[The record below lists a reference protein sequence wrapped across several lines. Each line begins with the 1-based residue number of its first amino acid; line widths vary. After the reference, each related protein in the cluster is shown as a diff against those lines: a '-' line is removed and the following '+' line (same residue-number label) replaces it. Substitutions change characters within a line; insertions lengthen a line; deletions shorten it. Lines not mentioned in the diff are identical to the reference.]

1 MKTNTRPQNA
11 ENGARQVH
19 PLPIFFDLAAD
30 NFIRSKSGQKTLNR
44 AVQELSIGVRLNEF
58 RRLGTALKERGSER
72 PVGGGTCATG
82 SAGGRRWE
90 GADDDLCAKLDSAV
104 CGKLARRV
112 SGGRFSR
119 NHVDGAL

>member
-1 MKTNTRPQNA
+1 MEFHSIKYQSIALLTLYQKFCGSESMKTNIRPENA

-58 RRLGTALKERGSER
+58 RRLGTA
-72 PVGGGTCATG
+72 
-82 SAGGRRWE
+82 
-90 GADDDLCAKLDSAV
+90 
-104 CGKLARRV
+104 
-112 SGGRFSR
+112 
-119 NHVDGAL
+119 